1 MSDLK
6 PGALCVIVA
15 GCPENIGMIVEVV
28 AHVGKRGGYENG
40 YEIKTVT
47 GRNFRQ
53 LWVGDNLKAGT
64 TTVAYTERYKL
75 RPLVED
81 GAPEIVEAEELDVPK
96 REEVPA

>member
-28 AHVGKRGGYENG
+28 AHVGRRGGYENG
-40 YEIKTVT
+40 YQIKTVT

-53 LWVGDNLKAGT
+53 LWVGDNLKAGKS
-64 TTVAYTERYKL
+64 TVAYTERYKL

-81 GAPEIVEAEELDVPK
+81 SSPDVAETEELDVPM
-96 REEVPA
+96 REEVSA